1 MATILLVIHLM
12 IAVTL
17 VATILLQRSEGG
29 ALGIGGGGGGG
40 LVSNRAAGNL
50 LTRTSGVLA
59 GLFFLTSIGLTL
71 LAREESRATSIL
83 DTVPVEATEP
93 LLQNGDAA
101 PAEPAIPAPAPL
113 GADEPA
119 SDAPLVPRAE

>member
-40 LVSNRAAGNL
+40 LVSNRAAGNM
-50 LTRTSGVLA
+50 LTRSSGILA

-83 DTVPVEATEP
+83 DTAPAAITEP
-93 LLQNGDAA
+93 AA
-101 PAEPAIPAPAPL
+101 DGAAIPAPAPL
-113 GADEPA
+113 GAEEPV
-119 SDAPLVPRAE
+119 SDVPSVPRAE

>member
-40 LVSNRAAGNL
+40 LVSNRAAGNM
-50 LTRTSGVLA
+50 LTRSSGILA
-59 GLFFLTSIGLTL
+59 GMFFLTSIGLTL

-83 DTVPVEATEP
+83 DAVPAAVTEP
-93 LLQNGDAA
+93 AA
-101 PAEPAIPAPAPL
+101 VGEAIPAIPAPAPL
-113 GADEPA
+113 GAEEPV
-119 SDAPLVPRAE
+119 SDVPSVPRAE

>member
-29 ALGIGGGGGGG
+29 ALGIGGGGGG
-40 LVSNRAAGNL
+40 LVSNRAAGSM
-50 LTRTSGVLA
+50 LTRSSGILA

-83 DTVPVEATEP
+83 DTAPAAITEP
-93 LLQNGDAA
+93 AA
-101 PAEPAIPAPAPL
+101 DGAAIPAPAPL
-113 GADEPA
+113 GAEEPV
-119 SDAPLVPRAE
+119 SDVPSVPRAE

>member
-29 ALGIGGGGGGG
+29 ALGIGGGGGG
-40 LVSNRAAGNL
+40 LVSNRAAGNM
-50 LTRTSGVLA
+50 LTRTSGILA

-83 DTVPVEATEP
+83 DTVPAEVTEP
-93 LLQNGDAA
+93 LLQDGDAVPA
-101 PAEPAIPAPAPL
+101 PATPAPAPL
-113 GADEPA
+113 GAAEPA
-119 SDAPLVPRAE
+119 SDTPLVPRAE